1 MNLYLATFHTH
12 LAAMRTHRAL
22 AAAGV
27 AAQLA
32 PVPRTLSASCGTCV
46 LFTAEEPHLD
56 AMDRDVE
63 RVVQRLERDGEYL
76 ELLCNE

>member
-46 LFTAEEPHLD
+46 RYQANDPMNACLD
-56 AMDRDVE
+56 GDFE
-63 RVVQRLERDGEYL
+63 KLVQQDSDGAYQ
-76 ELLCNE
+76 LLRANE